1 MLKTEP
7 VNPVLITHD
16 QLQQAIGLKGFGGRV
31 LTRLIW
37 RILGI
42 TPLSALYARNAEN
55 EGPAF
60 SEAVLKDLQVT
71 FNIPESQLANIPAEG
86 GFITVSNHHFGAID
100 GLLLNQIIGSRR
112 PDYKILT
119 TFFLALVPTLREH
132 FIPVDNFASGGARS
146 VSGIRS
152 ALGHIADGGALGLF
166 PAGEVA
172 TWQRGKNRTSVGGGR
187 RVVEDKPWADNM
199 SKLIKK
205 SGLPVIPIY
214 FDGTNSERFHKLGR
228 IHPRIRTLLLI
239 RELLGS
245 RGKHVEIRIG
255 QPIPASQ
262 IAQFSVENLGKY
274 LRNRCYALEAQCQP
288 DFERHMTCA
297 HEQEIAAPTDPE
309 LIRKQIADIEKC
321 IIFESGGY
329 RAYIIEES
337 QAPDVMRELY
347 RLREVTFRAVGE
359 GTGKALD
366 TDLYDHYYHHLI
378 LWHIQDEQ
386 LVGAYRVGYGSDI
399 MAAHGGVN
407 GFYTSTLV
415 RFGADAPE
423 MLSHSLELGRSFVV
437 EKYQREVLPLKLL
450 LAGLCIA
457 NVRAKADS
465 CFGLVTMSAALPDFY
480 KSLTSYFIH
489 RDFGMPNADRF
500 ASPTSP
506 FKPSFLRVNPEQL
519 LQIPEGDIDAF
530 DRLIGAMSEGQYRL
544 PVLFRKYFSCGAHVA
559 CLNVDADFSDCVDAM
574 IYLRLADFPPASI
587 KSFVRGMPE
596 ETQKEILEHFYGSAE
611 V

>member
-7 VNPVLITHD
+7 VNPNLIDRPT
-16 QLQQAIGLKGFGGRV
+16 LQNALGLKGLPGRIITDIVWGV
-31 LTRLIW
+31 LGVDKLNR
-37 RILGI
+37 
-42 TPLSALYARNAEN
+42 LYAMRPRPA
-55 EGPAF
+55 GPAL
-60 SEAVLKDLQVT
+60 SNDILEDLEITVDL
-71 FNIPESQLANIPAEG
+71 PESQLDHIPAEG

-100 GLLLNQIIGSRR
+100 GLLLNKLIAGRR

-119 TFFLALVPTLREH
+119 TYFLSLIPKLKDW

-146 VSGIRS
+146 VAGIRA
-152 ALGHIADGGALGLF
+152 ALGHIANGGALGLF
-166 PAGEVA
+166 PAGEVG
-172 TWQRGKNRTSVGGGR
+172 TWQPKRDRTAICGK

-199 SKLIKK
+199 SKLIRK
-205 SGLPVIPIY
+205 SGLPVVPIY
-214 FDGTNSERFHKLGR
+214 FDGENSRLFHILGKL
-228 IHPRIRTLLLI
+228 HPRLRTLRLI
-239 RELLGS
+239 REMIRS
-245 RGKHVEIRIG
+245 KGKNVKIRIG

-262 IAQFSVENLGKY
+262 IAQMGVEQLGKY

-288 DFERHMTCA
+288 DFERRQTA
-297 HEQEIAAPTDPE
+297 AFEQEIIPAVDPE
-309 LIRKQIADIEKC
+309 LIRSQIESISDSA
-321 IIFESGGY
+321 IFENGGY
-329 RAYIIEES
+329 RAYLITAS

-366 TDLYDHYYHHLI
+366 TDIYDEYYHHLI
-378 LWHIQDEQ
+378 LWNIPDGQ
-386 LVGAYRVGYGSDI
+386 LVGAYRVGYGAEI
-399 MAAHGGVN
+399 MKAHDGVN

-415 RFGADAPE
+415 RFGSDAPE
-423 MLSHSLELGRSFVV
+423 MLSRSLELGRSFVV

-457 NVRAKADS
+457 TVKADADS

-480 KSLTSYFIH
+480 KSLTSYFLH
-489 RDFGMPNADRF
+489 RDFEMKDASKF
-500 ASPTSP
+500 ANPTSP
-506 FKPSFLRVNPEQL
+506 FKPNYLRVNPEAL

-544 PVLFRKYFSCGAHVA
+544 PVLFRKYFSCGAHVS

-574 IYLRLADFPPASI
+574 IYLRLEDFPPASI
-587 KSFVRGMPE
+587 KSFVRSMDE
-596 ETQKEILEHFYGSAE
+596 EIQKKVLTHFYGTTE

>member
-1 MLKTEP
+1 MDP
-7 VNPVLITHD
+7 ILITHD
-16 QLQQAIGLKGFGGRV
+16 ELQQAIGLKGFGGKI

-42 TPLSALYARNAEN
+42 TPLSALYGRNAEHV
-55 EGPAF
+55 GPAF

-100 GLLLNQIIGSRR
+100 GLLLNHIIGSRR

-119 TFFLALVPTLREH
+119 TFFLALVPTLKEW
-132 FIPVDNFASGGARS
+132 FIPVDNFSSGGARS

-172 TWQRGKNRTSVGGGR
+172 TWQRGKDRTSVGGGC

-214 FDGTNSERFHKLGR
+214 FDGTNSKKFHRLGR

-245 RGKHVEIRIG
+245 QGKHVEIRIG

-262 IAQFSVENLGKY
+262 IAQFSVQNLGKY
-274 LRNRCYALEAQCQP
+274 LRNRCYALEAQCRA
-288 DFERHMTCA
+288 DFEHRQTAVC
-297 HEQEIAAPTDPE
+297 EQEIIPPVDPA
-309 LIRKQIADIEKC
+309 LIRAQVEKLGDSA
-321 IIFESGGY
+321 IFESGDY
-329 RAYIIEES
+329 RAYIITAS
-337 QAPDVMRELY
+337 QAPDLMRELY

-366 TDLYDHYYHHLI
+366 TDRYDDYYHHLI
-378 LWHIQDEQ
+378 LWNIPDGQI
-386 LVGAYRVGYGSDI
+386 VGAYRVGYGCEI
-399 MAAHGGVN
+399 MKDHGGVS

-415 RFGADAPE
+415 RFGPDAPQ
-423 MLSHSLELGRSFVV
+423 MLAHSLELGRSFIV

-450 LAGLCIA
+450 LAGLCVA
-457 NVRAKADS
+457 NVKAKAGS

-489 RDFGMPNADRF
+489 RDFGLPNAEKF
-500 ASPTSP
+500 ASPTTP
-506 FKPSFLRVNPEQL
+506 FKPTYLRVDPEGL

-530 DRLIGAMSEGQYRL
+530 DRLIGAISEGQYRL
-544 PVLFRKYFSCGAHVA
+544 PVLFRKYFSCGAHFS

-587 KSFVRGMPE
+587 KSFVRGMSE
-596 ETQKEILEHFYGSAE
+596 DLQKEILTHFYGSSE
-611 V
+611 I